1 MFARLLIGLS
11 CLRFTVR
18 KWRANREESLCSRT
32 SIPGRWNRPILS
44 FGETIVPRAESAKY
58 ISRRLGKTR
67 RRHRCFLFFLFF
79 FFSFF
84 FFYPSHLLP
93 LSFSFFR
100 ATDFPFPLLPPTCT
114 FQQFY
119 RGALRVIAVLT
130 GCLKKINLYRS
141 DF

>member
-18 KWRANREESLCSRT
+18 KWRANREESLSSRT

-67 RRHRCFLFFLFF
+67 RRHRCFLFFLYF

-84 FFYPSHLLP
+84 FFFLP
-93 LSFSFFR
+93 LAPSPIIVFFFPCHRFPVSPPSVNVYLPTILSWR
-100 ATDFPFPLLPPTCT
+100 APC
-114 FQQFY
+114 Y
-119 RGALRVIAVLT
+119 CCVNRV
-130 GCLKKINLYRS
+130 LKEN
-141 DF
+141 

>member
-84 FFYPSHLLP
+84 FFFLP
-93 LSFSFFR
+93 LAPSPIIVFFFPCHRFPVSPPSVNVYLPTILSWR
-100 ATDFPFPLLPPTCT
+100 APC
-114 FQQFY
+114 Y
-119 RGALRVIAVLT
+119 CCVNRV
-130 GCLKKINLYRS
+130 LKEN
-141 DF
+141 

>member
-84 FFYPSHLLP
+84 FFFFTPRTFSHYRFLFSVPPISRFPSFRQRVPSNNFIVAHSVLL
-93 LSFSFFR
+93 L
-100 ATDFPFPLLPPTCT
+100 C
-114 FQQFY
+114 
-119 RGALRVIAVLT
+119 
-130 GCLKKINLYRS
+130 
-141 DF
+141 